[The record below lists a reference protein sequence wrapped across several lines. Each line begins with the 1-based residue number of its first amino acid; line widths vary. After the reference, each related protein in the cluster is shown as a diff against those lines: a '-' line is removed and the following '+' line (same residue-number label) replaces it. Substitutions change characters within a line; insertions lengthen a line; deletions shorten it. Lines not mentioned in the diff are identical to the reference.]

1 MVARLSEAPS
11 FPAQG
16 MLGQVWGC
24 GALNHRCLRGRVG
37 SPLPSGEE
45 GVVTPQAPF
54 SVHLSRPTKVPSS
67 LLLWFISIPALSTSE
82 MK

>member
-16 MLGQVWGC
+16 MLGQVGGC

-37 SPLPSGEE
+37 SPLPSPPLRG
-45 GVVTPQAPF
+45 GRGGHASGPLLRAPLQTHK
-54 SVHLSRPTKVPSS
+54 SP
-67 LLLWFISIPALSTSE
+67 LLPATLAYFHPSTSHQ
-82 MK
+82 